1 MPFVFLKNRIEF
13 FLWHLCDLRLFNFYY
28 WGVMRLRI
36 CLSVVSH
43 MFCNSVG
50 MDVFPSFYASCLL
63 CFPWALME
71 GFLYNGYTSWCW
83 RNGYS
88 HPNDCSLFLIEYWWN
103 IIQGRLSMTW
113 TSVKGPPVWVSF
125 CGGRML
131 WSSTELSV

>member
-50 MDVFPSFYASCLL
+50 MDVFPSFYATPFLFTLL
-63 CFPWALME
+63 SLSTHGGFSLQRIHFLMLEKWLLSPQWLLTILDRILME
-71 GFLYNGYTSWCW
+71 HYTGKTFYDLDFSE
-83 RNGYS
+83 R
-88 HPNDCSLFLIEYWWN
+88 P
-103 IIQGRLSMTW
+103 
-113 TSVKGPPVWVSF
+113 TSVSII
-125 CGGRML
+125 L
-131 WSSTELSV
+131 WW